1 MAFDIKKKGSK
12 ENPIAGA
19 VIPEEINDNTS
30 QLTGAFDCSQ
40 D

>member
-1 MAFDIKKKGSK
+1 MQFDLKKKGSK
-12 ENPIAGA
+12 ENPMAGA
-19 VIPEEINDNTS
+19 TIPEEVGDNAS